1 MKNGPEVLTWK
12 TGSERETQHRPAGVT
27 KPCLCSLEMLPL

>member
-12 TGSERETQHRPAGVT
+12 TGCERETQHSLAVVT
-27 KPCLCSLEMLPL
+27 EACLCSLETLPL